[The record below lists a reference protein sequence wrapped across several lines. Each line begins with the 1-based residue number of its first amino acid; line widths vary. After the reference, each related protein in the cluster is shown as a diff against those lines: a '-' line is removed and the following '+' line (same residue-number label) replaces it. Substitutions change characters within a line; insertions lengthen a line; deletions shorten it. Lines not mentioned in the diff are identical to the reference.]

1 MGQVGGIPDADEPDG
16 AAYAAAPT
24 GCGLPSLGRAAAT
37 ALAAEPQGKPL
48 GPSRTLCERE
58 GVKISPEGVA
68 GVLKSA
74 GEGFK

>member
-48 GPSRTLCERE
+48 RTFADAVRAGK
-58 GVKISPEGVA
+58 GVKISHEGVA
-68 GVLKSA
+68 G
-74 GEGFK
+74 F